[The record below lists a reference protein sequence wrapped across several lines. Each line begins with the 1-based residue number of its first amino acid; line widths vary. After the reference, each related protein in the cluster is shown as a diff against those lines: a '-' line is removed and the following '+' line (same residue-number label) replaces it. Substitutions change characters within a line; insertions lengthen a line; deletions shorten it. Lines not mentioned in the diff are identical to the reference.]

1 MKAEIRLPMIF
12 KDFEAIQDHGSWL
25 SPSTYA
31 FIYQMDSKTIP
42 KGTKEKK
49 FKFDRRQQP
58 STEKVFY
65 GWVME
70 PHCRN
75 QLFL

>member
-1 MKAEIRLPMIF
+1 MIF

-65 GWVME
+65 G
-70 PHCRN
+70 
-75 QLFL
+75 